1 MAINATASAAKKK
14 ELIPEDTYI
23 ARCYRMVH
31 IGTFQDEYMG
41 EPKMVN
47 KVRLTWELPTEL
59 RVFNEDK
66 GEQPMVIDKEYTL
79 SMHEKSNL
87 RIDLTNWRG
96 KAFTEDEAKEF
107 DVTNLLGA
115 YCFLGVIHAT
125 TKKGVEYN
133 KIGSISKLPKGTTKP
148 YAINPE
154 FIFDYDNNF
163 NLDEVEKFPE
173 FISVNIKASNEYKER
188 IMQLEGAE
196 LDKQMDAKISGEDED
211 LPF

>member
-1 MAINATASAAKKK
+1 MAITASASSGAKR

-31 IGTFQDEYMG
+31 IGTYEDEYMG
-41 EPKMVN
+41 EPKVVN

-59 RVFNEDK
+59 RVFNEEK

-87 RIDLTNWRG
+87 RKDLESWRG
-96 KAFTEDEAKEF
+96 QGFSEDDASGF
-107 DVTNLLGA
+107 DVTKLIGA
-115 YCFLGVIHAT
+115 YCFLGIIHRF
-125 TKKGVEYN
+125 TKKGVEYATV
-133 KIGSISKLPKGTTKP
+133 GSISKLPKGYEKP
-148 YAINPE
+148 PAYNAE

-163 NLDEVEKFPE
+163 DTEVLKTFPD
-173 FISVNIKASNEYKER
+173 FIKDKIMISNEYKER
-188 IMQLEGAE
+188 VNQLEGAE
-196 LDKQMDAKISGEDED
+196 LDRKIDIQESKDDD